1 MEWVL
6 VIFMNGWINTPE
18 SFKTE
23 RECLVAS
30 KIFNEAVKK
39 TRDSAISWCTQ
50 RIII

>member
-6 VIFMNGWINTPE
+6 VIFMSGWINTPE

-23 RECLVAS
+23 RECLAVS
-30 KIFNEAVKK
+30 RIFNEAVKK
-39 TRDSAISWCTQ
+39 TRENAISWCVQ